1 MSSSPTMLIVD
12 FGHLYEMS
20 NLKTLVLRDGVKVS
34 GNDRDQ
40 LQES

>member
-1 MSSSPTMLIVD
+1 MLIVD